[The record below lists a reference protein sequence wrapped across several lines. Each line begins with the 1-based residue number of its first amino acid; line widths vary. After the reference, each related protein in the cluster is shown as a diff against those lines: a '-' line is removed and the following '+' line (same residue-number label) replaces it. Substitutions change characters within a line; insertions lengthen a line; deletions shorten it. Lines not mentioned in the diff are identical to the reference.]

1 MGVHPVNF
9 REQHWYVWAVGVG
22 VTGDHPRCSVGD
34 PSELA
39 RVLPLYYLKL
49 VRAEHYEDFATMVIL
64 VEHRHWHWTAAMPL
78 RHDQRR

>member
-34 PSELA
+34 QSELA
-39 RVLPLYYLKL
+39 RVLPFYYLKL
-49 VRAEHYEDFATMVIL
+49 VRAEH
-64 VEHRHWHWTAAMPL
+64 
-78 RHDQRR
+78 